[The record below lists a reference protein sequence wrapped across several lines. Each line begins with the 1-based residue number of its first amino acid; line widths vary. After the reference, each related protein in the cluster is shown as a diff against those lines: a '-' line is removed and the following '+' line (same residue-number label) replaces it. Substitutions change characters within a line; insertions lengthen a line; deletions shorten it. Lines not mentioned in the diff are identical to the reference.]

1 MADLLQQTIFCRI
14 WRRTKSALSDVRER
28 FNVIWPHNP
37 HFSIMSTGPLFYH
50 VRLGRLMFYTDFDP
64 SLPLDFQPGGIVAR
78 SLLDVT
84 LPSLCLAFHGLLG
97 QPVALDPEVAS
108 TLAEVGGWGWK
119 YHWVIGHGT
128 CLEGSPILRHSY
140 ISLAVMI
147 WCWMVLLPTHRE
159 YKDSQ
164 VSS

>member
-1 MADLLQQTIFCRI
+1 MILTVWSLGGDAPGVDFVWIGCHEKQRQ
-14 WRRTKSALSDVRER
+14 
-28 FNVIWPHNP
+28 
-37 HFSIMSTGPLFYH
+37 PLFYH

-119 YHWVIGHGT
+119 YH
-128 CLEGSPILRHSY
+128 
-140 ISLAVMI
+140 
-147 WCWMVLLPTHRE
+147 
-159 YKDSQ
+159 
-164 VSS
+164 

>member
-1 MADLLQQTIFCRI
+1 MGFQNQLITGGHHPVVMLNYQKVDYIQLGFDPSMIGRWLIYFSRLFFCRI
-14 WRRTKSALSDVRER
+14 WRCTKSALSDVRER

-50 VRLGRLMFYTDFDP
+50 VRLGRLMFYTDFNP

-108 TLAEVGGWGWK
+108 TLAEVGVGD
-119 YHWVIGHGT
+119 
-128 CLEGSPILRHSY
+128 GSIIES
-140 ISLAVMI
+140 
-147 WCWMVLLPTHRE
+147 
-159 YKDSQ
+159 
-164 VSS
+164 